1 MRQVVDIVI
10 AALIPTLILFHLI
23 WAPYTKV
30 EESFNIQATHDI
42 LTYGVRDLFFPNGS
56 SELQLKDHYDHLTF
70 TGPVPRTSV
79 GALTL
84 ATASWPVTRLLRGV
98 NPQIIVRAVLGL
110 WNAFCLLYYRHGVE
124 SVFGRTTANW
134 FVLFQA
140 SVFHIMYY
148 ASRTLPNFFAFGL
161 EPYLYMSRAQLF
173 LSLVTATGVIFR
185 SELALFLIPHTLV
198 LLVTRRLSVACIITF
213 GGLGALIGLSITVPI
228 DSIFW
233 QRFPLWPELSAFSY
247 NILQSQSSNW
257 GTSPWHFYFISALP
271 RLLFNPITY
280 TLCIPLA
287 ASQPALKR
295 PVAELILPNLAFVAL
310 YSLQPHKE
318 WRFIIY
324 TIPPFLTAAA
334 LGANWIWT
342 RRSKSPLYRLLSAA
356 LVLSVIASFAA
367 SGIMLAISRLNY
379 PGANALNRLHAL
391 VPQHQH
397 RSQPIHRGVQGR
409 EQRMTV
415 NVHMGT
421 LACMTGITRFQQQQQ
436 QQPPSAP
443 PPPFADLEKDAATVE
458 RSAASHPSS
467 DFFFIYDKTDDE
479 AKLLDP
485 VFWLRFDWALAEYP
499 ERVIGKWEVVE
510 TVEAYAGVRVLRPGD
525 GDEVGGG
532 GGGGGVMDIVA
543 MVKKR
548 EWKLLERYARM
559 VTGGWWVRVRME
571 PRISI
576 LKRLRSDGPVVLP
589 PLVVGGDW

>member
-1 MRQVVDIVI
+1 MRQLVDIVI

-23 WAPYTKV
+23 CAPYTKV

-42 LTYGVRDLFFPNGS
+42 LTYGVRELFFPNGS

-70 TGPVPRTSV
+70 TGPVPRTFV

-84 ATASWPVTRLLRGV
+84 ATASWPFTRLLHGV
-98 NPQIIVRAVLGL
+98 NPQIIVRGVLGL
-110 WNAFCLLYYRHGVE
+110 WNAFCLLYYRNGVE
-124 SVFGRTTANW
+124 SVFGKTTANW

-140 SVFHIMYY
+140 SVFHVMYY

-161 EPYLYMSRAQLF
+161 VTIALGGLLQRPRVEPYLFMSRPQIF

-198 LLVTRRLSVACIITF
+198 LLITRRLSITCILKF
-213 GGLGALIGLSITVPI
+213 GVLGALIGLSITIPI

-247 NILQSQSSNW
+247 NILHSQSSNW
-257 GTSPWHFYFISALP
+257 GTSPWYFYFTSALP

-287 ASQPALKR
+287 ASQPALRR

-356 LVLSVIASFAA
+356 LALSVIASFAA

-379 PGANALNRLHAL
+379 PGADSLNRLHAL
-391 VPQHQH
+391 VPLHQH
-397 RSQPIHRGVQGR
+397 RSQPIHRGVEGG

-421 LACMTGITRFQQQQQ
+421 LACMTGITRFQQRQQPPP
-436 QQPPSAP
+436 PPSAP
-443 PPPFADLEKDAATVE
+443 PPPLANLETNAADVE
-458 RSAASHPSS
+458 RNAES
-467 DFFFIYDKTDDE
+467 DSFFFIYDKTDNE
-479 AKLLDP
+479 TKLLDP

-499 ERVIGKWEVVE
+499 ERVIGKWDVVE
-510 TVEAYAGVRVLRPGD
+510 TVEA
-525 GDEVGGG
+525 
-532 GGGGGVMDIVA
+532 
-543 MVKKR
+543 
-548 EWKLLERYARM
+548 
-559 VTGGWWVRVRME
+559 ME

-576 LKRLRSDGPVVLP
+576 LKRQRDDGPVVLPP

>member
-1 MRQVVDIVI
+1 MSR
-10 AALIPTLILFHLI
+10 
-23 WAPYTKV
+23 
-30 EESFNIQATHDI
+30 
-42 LTYGVRDLFFPNGS
+42 
-56 SELQLKDHYDHLTF
+56 
-70 TGPVPRTSV
+70 
-79 GALTL
+79 
-84 ATASWPVTRLLRGV
+84 
-98 NPQIIVRAVLGL
+98 PQI
-110 WNAFCLLYYRHGVE
+110 
-124 SVFGRTTANW
+124 
-134 FVLFQA
+134 
-140 SVFHIMYY
+140 
-148 ASRTLPNFFAFGL
+148 
-161 EPYLYMSRAQLF
+161 F

-198 LLVTRRLSVACIITF
+198 LLITRRLSITCILKF
-213 GGLGALIGLSITVPI
+213 GVLGALIGLSITIPI

-247 NILQSQSSNW
+247 NILHSQSSNW
-257 GTSPWHFYFISALP
+257 GTSPWYFYFTSALP

-287 ASQPALKR
+287 ASQPALRR

-356 LVLSVIASFAA
+356 LALSVIASFAA

-379 PGANALNRLHAL
+379 PGADSLNRLHAL
-391 VPQHQH
+391 VPLHQH
-397 RSQPIHRGVQGR
+397 RSQPIHRGVEGG

-421 LACMTGITRFQQQQQ
+421 LACMTGITRFQQRQQPPP
-436 QQPPSAP
+436 PPSAP
-443 PPPFADLEKDAATVE
+443 PPPLANLETNAADVE
-458 RSAASHPSS
+458 RNAES
-467 DFFFIYDKTDDE
+467 DSFFFIYDKTDNE
-479 AKLLDP
+479 TKLLDP

-499 ERVIGKWEVVE
+499 ERVIGKWDVVE
-510 TVEAYAGVRVLRPGD
+510 TVEAYAGFEVLRPGAGD
-525 GDEVGGG
+525 GDGGGGEGGG
-532 GGGGGVMDIVA
+532 GGGGAGGGGGRVGGIRDVVR
-543 MVKKR
+543 MVKER
-548 EWKLLERYARM
+548 DWKLLERYARM

-576 LKRLRSDGPVVLP
+576 LKRQRDDGPVVLPP